1 MICIAL
7 RCVEYSAQ
15 RSRDVGGRGPLALV
29 EQNQQTYHNERLGF
43 VMAASSLS
51 KKHFI
56 AIANLI
62 REHSADREAF
72 TLRQVEWI
80 ADFLASCNPRF
91 NRSRFLGYIEGSC
104 GPCGGAR

>member
-1 MICIAL
+1 MLLEAAP
-7 RCVEYSAQ
+7 E
-15 RSRDVGGRGPLALV
+15 
-29 EQNQQTYHNERLGF
+29 TYQNERIGF

-62 REHSADREAF
+62 REHSTDREAF
-72 TLRQVEWI
+72 TLHQVEWI
-80 ADFLASCNPRF
+80 ADFLASQNPRF

-104 GPCGGAR
+104 GPCGGVRCEGVANV